1 MTRALVLASVLAVGA
16 LAAPTAVAPQV
27 PTQEPE
33 ARQPSPDPA
42 GLLEAIAGYWE
53 DGNAAALAEHGT
65 GAGLEL
71 EIAGQLVGSLNG
83 RRAAAAFR
91 QLFGGQVTVGV
102 ETASVATVVGAEDRA
117 FGELIWEVRM
127 PGVAVTEHRKVF
139 VALVREDRVWRISQ
153 IRILP

>member
-1 MTRALVLASVLAVGA
+1 MTRAPVLASVLAIGA
-16 LAAPTAVAPQV
+16 LVAPTAATPQV
-27 PTQEPE
+27 PTEEPA
-33 ARQPSPDPA
+33 ARQQQADLA
-42 GLLEAIAGYWE
+42 GLLEAIAAYWE
-53 DGNAAALAEHGT
+53 DGNAAALAEHGA

-83 RRAAAAFR
+83 RRAAAALR
-91 QLFGGQVTVGV
+91 QLFGGQVTVRV

-127 PGVAVTEHRKVF
+127 PGAAVTESRKVF
-139 VALVREDRVWRISQ
+139 VALVREERAWRISQ